1 MIAAALRNRS
11 PGTAVPGLDS
21 REQKNMK
28 IKSILTSVLL
38 FTTLTVNA
46 ASPLPLASPASQ
58 QIDPARLERMHTLVS
73 SYIADGKHAGAVAM
87 VVRNGYIVDWQ
98 TWGKSSLDSGE
109 PMKKDSIFRIYSMS
123 KIITSAAVLQLFE
136 QNKLLLNQ
144 PVTDF
149 IPELKEL
156 KVFAGGTTEAFEL
169 EDIKTPIT
177 IRMLLNHTAGFTYG
191 FFDESPVNEL
201 YKTADL
207 WNSSSLEDF
216 LQRAAKLPLIA
227 QPGESYHYGINDDI
241 LGLVVQRASGMSLED
256 YIAAN
261 ITGPLKMKDTAFYV
275 PEEKLN
281 RLASIHK
288 YGDDG
293 ALQVV
298 EDDLLGAYTEKG
310 RGVPSGGGGLFS
322 TIGDYARFVQ
332 CLLNGG
338 ELDGVRILGRKTL
351 ELAMQ
356 NSLPEGAFAFSP
368 TMGWGLMSGLHLD
381 MPGSLEPVSEG
392 TFTWS
397 GAATTHF
404 FADPT
409 ENLVGLI
416 FTQHF
421 PYDEHQLF
429 TRFRIS
435 VYQALE

>member
-1 MIAAALRNRS
+1 
-11 PGTAVPGLDS
+11 
-21 REQKNMK
+21 MK
-28 IKSILTSVLL
+28 TYPILSFALL
-38 FTTLTVNA
+38 FTALTVNA
-46 ASPLPLASPASQ
+46 ASPLPVSSPARQ
-58 QIDPARLERMHTLVS
+58 QIDPERLERMNDLVS
-73 SYIADGKHAGAVAM
+73 SYVNEGKHAGAVAM

-98 TWGKSSLDSGE
+98 AWGKANIDSGE
-109 PMKKDSIFRIYSMS
+109 PIKKDSIFRIYSMS
-123 KIITSAAVLQLFE
+123 KIITSVAVLQLFE
-136 QNKLLLNQ
+136 QNKLLLSQ

-149 IPELKEL
+149 IPELEDL
-156 KVFAGGTTEAFEL
+156 KVFAGGTTDALEL
-169 EDIKTPIT
+169 EDLKTPIT

-201 YKTADL
+201 YTKADL
-207 WNSSSLEDF
+207 WNANSLEDF
-216 LQRAAKLPLIA
+216 LERAAPLPLIA
-227 QPGESYHYGINDDI
+227 QPGETYHYGINDDI
-241 LGLVVQRASGMSLED
+241 LGLVVQRISGMPFEE

-261 ITGPLKMKDTAFYV
+261 ITAPLKMKDTAFYV

-281 RLASIHK
+281 RLVSIHK
-288 YGDDG
+288 SGDDG
-293 ALQVV
+293 ELQLVT
-298 EDDLLGAYTEKG
+298 EDEAIGAFTEKG

-322 TIGDYARFVQ
+322 TIGDYARFLQ
-332 CLLNGG
+332 CLLNDG
-338 ELDGVRILGRKTL
+338 ELDGARILGRKTI
-351 ELAMQ
+351 ELAMH

-368 TMGWGLMSGLHLD
+368 TMGWGLMSGLHID

-409 ENLVGLI
+409 ENLIGLI

-435 VYQALE
+435 VFQALE

>member
-1 MIAAALRNRS
+1 M
-11 PGTAVPGLDS
+11 
-21 REQKNMK
+21 
-28 IKSILTSVLL
+28 KSILISILM
-38 FTTLTVNA
+38 FATLCANA
-46 ASPLPLASPASQ
+46 ASPLPVSSPGRQ
-58 QIDPARLERMHTLVS
+58 QIDPARLARMHDLVS
-73 SYIADGKHAGAVAM
+73 GYIADGKHAGAAAM
-87 VVRNGYIVDWQ
+87 VVRNGMIVDWQ
-98 TWGKSSLDSGE
+98 TWGKSNIDTGE
-109 PMKKDSIFRIYSMS
+109 AIRKDSIFRIYSMS
-123 KIITSAAVLQLFE
+123 KIITSVAVLQLFE

-149 IPELKEL
+149 IPELKDL
-156 KVFAGGTTEAFEL
+156 KVFTGGTAEAPEL

-177 IRMLLNHTAGFTYG
+177 ISMLLNHTAGFTYG
-191 FFDESPVNEL
+191 FFDESPVHEL

-207 WNSSSLEDF
+207 WNAGSLDDF
-216 LQRAAKLPLIA
+216 LQRSARLPLIA
-227 QPGESYHYGINDDI
+227 QPGEAYHYGINDDI
-241 LGLVVQRASGMSLED
+241 LALVVQRVSGMPFEE
-256 YIAAN
+256 YIALN
-261 ITGPLKMKDTAFYV
+261 ITGPLKMTDTAFYV
-275 PEEKLN
+275 PEEKLH

-288 YGDDG
+288 HGDDG
-293 ALQVV
+293 KFKVV
-298 EDDLLGAYTEKG
+298 EDDLHGAYAEKG

-322 TIGDYARFVQ
+322 TIGDYARFAQ
-332 CLLNGG
+332 SLLDDG
-338 ELDGVRILGRKTL
+338 ELDGARILGRKTI

-368 TMGWGLMSGLHLD
+368 AMGWGLMSGLHID

-409 ENLVGLI
+409 ENLIGLI

>member
-1 MIAAALRNRS
+1 M
-11 PGTAVPGLDS
+11 
-21 REQKNMK
+21 Q
-28 IKSILTSVLL
+28 IKLILTSVLL
-38 FTTLTVNA
+38 LATLTVNA
-46 ASPLPLASPASQ
+46 ASPLPVSSPARQ
-58 QIDPARLERMHTLVS
+58 QIDPARLERMHALVS
-73 SYIADGKHAGAVAM
+73 GYVTDGKHAGAMAM

-98 TWGKSSLDSGE
+98 TWGKSSLDTGE
-109 PMKKDSIFRIYSMS
+109 PIKKDSIFRIYSMS

-136 QNKLLLNQ
+136 QNKLLLSQ

-149 IPELKEL
+149 VPELKDL

-169 EDIKTPIT
+169 EDIKTPVT

-207 WNSSSLEDF
+207 WNASSLDDF

-227 QPGESYHYGINDDI
+227 QPGETYHYGINDDI
-241 LGLVVQRASGMSLED
+241 LGLVIQRASGMSLQE
-256 YIAAN
+256 YIAEN

-275 PEEKLN
+275 PEEKLS
-281 RLASIHK
+281 RLVSIHK
-288 YGDDG
+288 HGDDG
-293 ALQVV
+293 ELGVV
-298 EDDLLGAYTEKG
+298 EDDFIGAYTQKG

-338 ELDGVRILGRKTL
+338 ELDGVRILGRKTI
-351 ELAMQ
+351 EQAMQ

-381 MPGSLEPVSEG
+381 MAGSLEPVSEG

-404 FADPT
+404 FADPS
-409 ENLVGLI
+409 ENLIGLI

>member
-1 MIAAALRNRS
+1 
-11 PGTAVPGLDS
+11 
-21 REQKNMK
+21 MK
-28 IKSILTSVLL
+28 IKAILTSVLL
-38 FTTLTVNA
+38 FAAVTVNA
-46 ASPLPLASPASQ
+46 ASPLPISSPARQ

-73 SYIADGKHAGAVAM
+73 GYVNEGKHAGAVAM
-87 VVRNGYIVDWQ
+87 VVRNGKIVDWQ
-98 TWGKSSLDSGE
+98 TWGKSSLATGE
-109 PMKKDSIFRIYSMS
+109 PIKKDSIFRIYSMS
-123 KIITSAAVLQLFE
+123 KIITSVAVLQLFE
-136 QNKLLLNQ
+136 QNKLLLSQ

-149 IPELKEL
+149 VPELKEL
-156 KVFAGGTTEAFEL
+156 KVFAGGTTDAFEL

-201 YKTADL
+201 YKKADL
-207 WNSSSLEDF
+207 WNAGSLDDF

-227 QPGESYHYGINDDI
+227 QPGETYHYGINDDI
-241 LGLVVQRASGMSLED
+241 LGLVVQRVSGMSLQE
-256 YIAAN
+256 YIAEN
-261 ITGPLKMKDTAFYV
+261 ITGPLKMNDTAFYV
-275 PEEKLN
+275 PDEKLH
-281 RLASIHK
+281 RLASVHK
-288 YGDDG
+288 PGDDG
-293 ALQVV
+293 ELKVV
-298 EDDLLGAYTEKG
+298 KDDLLGAFTEKG

-332 CLLNGG
+332 CLLNDG
-338 ELDGVRILGRKTL
+338 ELDGARILGRKTI
-351 ELAMQ
+351 ELALQ

-368 TMGWGLMSGLHLD
+368 SMGWGLMSGLHID
-381 MPGSLEPVSEG
+381 MPGSLEPVSEE

>member
-1 MIAAALRNRS
+1 
-11 PGTAVPGLDS
+11 
-21 REQKNMK
+21 MK
-28 IKSILTSVLL
+28 TKAILTFVLL
-38 FTTLTVNA
+38 FTPLTVSA
-46 ASPLPLASPASQ
+46 ASPLPVSSPTRE

-73 SYIADGKHAGAVAM
+73 GYVNEGKHAGALAM
-87 VVRNGYIVDWQ
+87 VVRNGKIVDWQ
-98 TWGKSSLDSGE
+98 AWGKSSVATGE
-109 PMKKDSIFRIYSMS
+109 PIKKDSIFRIYSMS
-123 KIITSAAVLQLFE
+123 KIVTSVAVLQLFE
-136 QNKLLLNQ
+136 QNKLLLSQ

-156 KVFAGGTTEAFEL
+156 KVFAGGTTDAFEL
-169 EDIKTPIT
+169 EDISTPIT

-201 YKTADL
+201 YKKADL
-207 WNSSSLEDF
+207 WNADSLDDF
-216 LQRAAKLPLIA
+216 LQRAAKLPRIA
-227 QPGESYHYGINDDI
+227 QPCEPYHYGINDDI
-241 LGLVVQRASGMSLED
+241 LGLVVQRASGMSLQE
-256 YIAAN
+256 YIAEN
-261 ITGPLKMKDTAFYV
+261 IAGPLKMKDTAFYV
-275 PEEKLN
+275 PDEKLH
-281 RLASIHK
+281 RLASVHK
-288 YGDDG
+288 SGDDG
-293 ALQVV
+293 ELKVV
-298 EDDLLGAYTEKG
+298 EDDLLGAFTEKG

-332 CLLNGG
+332 SLLNGG
-338 ELDGVRILGRKTL
+338 ELDGVRILGRKTI
-351 ELAMQ
+351 ELALQ

-368 TMGWGLMSGLHLD
+368 SMGWGLMSGLHID

>member
-1 MIAAALRNRS
+1 
-11 PGTAVPGLDS
+11 
-21 REQKNMK
+21 MK
-28 IKSILTSVLL
+28 IKSILISVLL
-38 FTTLTVNA
+38 FLAQTVNA
-46 ASPLPLASPASQ
+46 AGPLPVSSPERQ
-58 QIDPARLERMHTLVS
+58 QIDPARLERMHALVS
-73 SYIADGKHAGAVAM
+73 GYVNDGKHAGAVAM
-87 VVRNGYIVDWQ
+87 VVRNGNIVDWQ
-98 TWGKSSLDSGE
+98 AWGESSLDTGE
-109 PMKKDSIFRIYSMS
+109 PIKKDSIFRIYSMS

-136 QNKLLLNQ
+136 QNKLLLSQ

-149 IPELKEL
+149 VPELKEL
-156 KVFAGGTTEAFEL
+156 KVFAGGTTEALEL

-207 WNSSSLEDF
+207 WNASSLDDF
-216 LQRAAKLPLIA
+216 LQRAATLPLIA
-227 QPGESYHYGINDDI
+227 QPGEAYHYGINNDI
-241 LGLVVQRASGMSLED
+241 LGLVVQRASGMSLQE
-256 YIAAN
+256 YIAEN

-281 RLASIHK
+281 RLAAIHK
-288 YGDDG
+288 HGDDG
-293 ALQVV
+293 KLKVV
-298 EDDLLGAYTEKG
+298 EDDLLGAFTEKG
-310 RGVPSGGGGLFS
+310 YGVPSGGGGLFS
-322 TIGDYARFVQ
+322 TIGDYARFIQ

-338 ELDGVRILGRKTL
+338 ELDGVRILGRKTI

-356 NSLPEGAFAFSP
+356 NSLPEGEFAFSP
-368 TMGWGLMSGLHLD
+368 SMGWGLMSGLHLD

-404 FADPT
+404 FADPA
-409 ENLVGLI
+409 ENLMGLI

>member
-1 MIAAALRNRS
+1 
-11 PGTAVPGLDS
+11 
-21 REQKNMK
+21 MK
-28 IKSILTSVLL
+28 IKAILTSVLL
-38 FTTLTVNA
+38 FAAVTVNA
-46 ASPLPLASPASQ
+46 ASPLPISSPARQ

-73 SYIADGKHAGAVAM
+73 GYVNEGKHAGAVAM
-87 VVRNGYIVDWQ
+87 VVRNGKIVDWQ
-98 TWGKSSLDSGE
+98 TWGKSSLATGE
-109 PMKKDSIFRIYSMS
+109 PIKKDSIFRIYSMS
-123 KIITSAAVLQLFE
+123 KVITSVAVLQLFE
-136 QNKLLLNQ
+136 QNKLLLSQ

-149 IPELKEL
+149 VPELKEL
-156 KVFAGGTTEAFEL
+156 KVFAGGTTDAFEL

-201 YKTADL
+201 YKKADL
-207 WNSSSLEDF
+207 WNAGSLDDF

-227 QPGESYHYGINDDI
+227 QPGETYHYGINDDI
-241 LGLVVQRASGMSLED
+241 LGLVVQRVSGMSLQE
-256 YIAAN
+256 YIAEN
-261 ITGPLKMKDTAFYV
+261 ITGPLKMNDTAFYV
-275 PEEKLN
+275 PDEKLH
-281 RLASIHK
+281 RLASVHK
-288 YGDDG
+288 PGDDG
-293 ALQVV
+293 ELKVV
-298 EDDLLGAYTEKG
+298 KDDLLGAFTEKG
-310 RGVPSGGGGLFS
+310 RGVPAGGGGLFS

-332 CLLNGG
+332 CLLNDG
-338 ELDGVRILGRKTL
+338 ELDGVRILGRKTI
-351 ELAMQ
+351 ELALQ

-368 TMGWGLMSGLHLD
+368 SMGWGLMSGLHID

-397 GAATTHF
+397 GAATTLF